1 MLNKKYF
8 TTKELSQYLG
18 RSEKAIRNLCFRREI
33 PHFKPAGRLLFD
45 IEEINSWIQSH
56 EVVSLE
62 EITSPD
68 EYGK

>member
-1 MLNKKYF
+1 MFEKKYL
-8 TTKELSQYLG
+8 TTKELSKYLG

-45 IEEINSWIQSH
+45 RDEINKWIRSH

-62 EITSPD
+62 EL
-68 EYGK
+68 ECQNE

>member
-1 MLNKKYF
+1 MLNKKYL
-8 TTKELSQYLG
+8 TTRGLSKYLG
-18 RSEKAIRNLCFRREI
+18 RSEKVIRNLCFRREI

-45 IEEINSWIQSH
+45 MDEINRWIQSH